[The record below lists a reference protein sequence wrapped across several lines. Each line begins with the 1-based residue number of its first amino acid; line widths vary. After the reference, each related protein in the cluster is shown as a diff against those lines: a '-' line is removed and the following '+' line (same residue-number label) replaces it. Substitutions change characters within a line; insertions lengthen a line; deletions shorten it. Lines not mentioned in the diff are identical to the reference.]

1 MPIWVPAGYGAPP
14 FRPARPLRLVDVTE
28 ASDAAD
34 QGGAPGG
41 LGMRDAGAGM
51 PAAEPRLPAAQGEA
65 GESTGQDQQLLTR
78 MAPATA
84 SRSGFFSSLRVVG
97 QVFDGYLVCEQE
109 NGLVLIDQHAAHER
123 VMFENLKAAYSSGSV
138 PSQRLLI
145 PVVVEVG
152 QREAALLSERIE
164 ELATLGF
171 EVDSFGGASFSVR
184 AVPALLS
191 DCDAATLL
199 RDVAEE
205 IADVGRSRRLAGAA
219 EAVLAC
225 LACHSAVRFGQ
236 SLSLPQIRALLTA
249 MDSVDF
255 SGHCPH
261 GRPAFI
267 QFARTELERWFK
279 RT

>member
-1 MPIWVPAGYGAPP
+1 
-14 FRPARPLRLVDVTE
+14 
-28 ASDAAD
+28 
-34 QGGAPGG
+34 
-41 LGMRDAGAGM
+41 M
-51 PAAEPRLPAAQGEA
+51 PAAEPRLPEVRGEA
-65 GESTGQDQQLLTR
+65 WRSTGQDQRATTR
-78 MAPATA
+78 TVPAMGPRA
-84 SRSGFFSSLRVVG
+84 GFFTSLRVVG

-123 VMFENLKAAYSSGSV
+123 VMFENLRAAYSSGSV

-152 QREAALLSERIE
+152 QREAALIGERVE
-164 ELATLGF
+164 ELEALGF
-171 EVDSFGGASFSVR
+171 EVDSFGGASFNVR

-191 DCDAATLL
+191 DCDPAILL

-205 IADVGRSRRLAGAA
+205 LADVGRSRRLAEAA

-236 SLSLPQIRALLTA
+236 SLTLPQIRALLTA

-267 QFARTELERWFK
+267 QFPRTELERWFK